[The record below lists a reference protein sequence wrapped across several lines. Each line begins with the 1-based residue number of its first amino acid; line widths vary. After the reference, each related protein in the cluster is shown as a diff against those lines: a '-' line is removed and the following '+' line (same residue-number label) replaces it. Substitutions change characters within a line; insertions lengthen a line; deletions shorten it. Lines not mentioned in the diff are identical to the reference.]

1 MTTKKR
7 TSICHELKCWPQWYN
22 LITRRMMDSQVRKA
36 DKDFQ
41 PGDTCHIREYDPM
54 KKAFTGHSCHVR
66 IVLIVDDM
74 PGVKDGYITIYH
86 RLIGGK
92 PAAPQE
98 HKHMGGMGE

>member
-1 MTTKKR
+1 
-7 TSICHELKCWPQWYN
+7 
-22 LITRRMMDSQVRKA
+22 MDSQVRKA

-86 RLIGGK
+86 RLIGG
-92 PAAPQE
+92 APLGAQD
-98 HKHMGGMGE
+98 HKHMGGLGE